1 TYSNRE
7 HKIKLV
13 ENPPT
18 LPKPREI
25 VSVLNNLPVEQR
37 SKVTVM
43 NMQWGQF
50 ISHEINDT
58 PLVPG
63 LQCCLNCSENPL
75 ESNNCSAIDVKD
87 DPFYEQFGIQCLENR
102 RSAPA
107 DSACSI
113 EREQVNDVTAYI
125 DGSVVYGN
133 SKEEADNLRTFSNGQ
148 MKVREI
154 GNTEENLN
162 GSCPAEAVCPF
173 KFLPTVTTNGQERIL
188 AGDSRAVQQ
197 PSLTAMHTLFIR
209 VHNRI
214 ASMLAALHSNYDDEK
229 LFQEARKLVIALM
242 QHITYN
248 EYLPSVLPSWALIEY
263 DLPSLPPGSGYF
275 KGYKKHFDASL
286 RNAFS
291 AAAFRFGH
299 SLIAD
304 IFNLSNGNNVQLAE
318 SFITHTFTFNFGTYP
333 SDFLNGISN
342 QWSEEVDQNLVSSI
356 SNKLF
361 ARGPNF
367 NHGLDLYSRNIMRG
381 RDHGLPP
388 YTKWREYCGLPCIHN
403 FTDLEVIMRDGVA
416 DVFAN
421 LYQSVDDIDLYPAAI
436 SEKPEFD
443 GIVGPTLTCLLSEQF
458 KNLKFGDRFYYE
470 NRIHPNRFTLE

>member
-1 TYSNRE
+1 MTL
-7 HKIKLV
+7 KGQ
-13 ENPPT
+13 PPT
-18 LPKPREI
+18 YQKPTR
-25 VSVLNNLPVEQR
+25 NR
-37 SKVTVM
+37 
-43 NMQWGQF
+43 
-50 ISHEINDT
+50 
-58 PLVPG
+58 

-102 RSAPA
+102 RYA
-107 DSACSI
+107 DSAC
-113 EREQVNDVTAYI
+113 YC
-125 DGSVVYGN
+125 
-133 SKEEADNLRTFSNGQ
+133 KEEADNLRTFSNGQ

-229 LFQEARKLVIALM
+229 LFQRSKSQSSNKNRICDDEVCWKF
-242 QHITYN
+242 
-248 EYLPSVLPSWALIEY
+248 
-263 DLPSLPPGSGYF
+263 GSQGS
-275 KGYKKHFDASL
+275 KRDW
-286 RNAFS
+286 
-291 AAAFRFGH
+291 FGH

-443 GIVGPTLTCLLSEQF
+443 GHRWTNFDLFIKRAIQEPQIWGQILL
-458 KNLKFGDRFYYE
+458 
-470 NRIHPNRFTLE
+470 